1 MLSDLEILVV
11 NDMIALG
18 LEPCCTDDINEYWEI
33 MLNDN

>member
-18 LEPCCTDDINEYWEI
+18 FEPCCTDDINEFWE
-33 MLNDN
+33 LKLDDN